1 MRLHVVD
8 GTYELFRA
16 HFAPRLTSHRAAA
29 GWEAKATVGLAIS
42 LLALLHDAS
51 EAVTHVAV
59 AFDNPIR
66 SFRNDLFPAY
76 KSDEGVPP
84 ELRAQFDAAEDA
96 VRALG
101 VAVWSMREHEADD
114 ALATAARRF
123 GDAVEQVRLV
133 TPDKDLGQ
141 CLAGRRIVMVDR
153 MRRKVIDEEALRA
166 RRGIAP
172 ASVPDWLALVG
183 DDADG
188 IPGLPGF
195 GAVTAARLLAVH
207 GRLEAIPGRPAEWP
221 RAVRGA
227 FQLAAT
233 LEAGRDAVLLY
244 RRLATLVDDVPLAEP
259 LEDLRWRGIPRGRFV
274 RWCAEVDA
282 RDLVATLDARGAR
295 WEDGGAVRT
304 PSRRALLDS
313 GTGGA

>member
-16 HFAPRLTSHRAAA
+16 HFAPRPGHRAAA
-29 GWEAKATVGLAIS
+29 GWDAKATVGLATS
-42 LLALLHDAS
+42 LLALLHDPG

-66 SFRNDLFPAY
+66 SFRNDLFAGY

-101 VAVWSMREHEADD
+101 VTVWSMREHEADD
-114 ALATAARRF
+114 ALATAAARF
-123 GDAVEQVRLV
+123 RGVVEQVRLL

-141 CLAGRRIVMVDR
+141 CLAGREVVMVDR
-153 MRRKVIDEEALRA
+153 MRRKELDEAGLLA

-188 IPGLPGF
+188 IPGLAGF
-195 GAVTAARLLAVH
+195 GEATAARLLAAH
-207 GRLEAIPGRPAEWP
+207 GHLEAIPASAAAWP
-221 RAVRGA
+221 PSIRGA
-227 FQLAAT
+227 AQLAAT
-233 LEAGRDAVLLY
+233 LAAEREAALLY
-244 RRLATLVDDVPLAEP
+244 RRLATLVTDVPLAES
-259 LEDLRWRGIPRGRFV
+259 LDDLRWRGLPRARLEA
-274 RWCAEVDA
+274 WCAEVDA
-282 RDLVATLDARGAR
+282 RTLVASLDGRGAR
-295 WEDGGAVRT
+295 WDGG
-304 PSRRALLDS
+304 
-313 GTGGA
+313 GAAPDRLPGP